1 MPQHGL
7 DPIDPVEAADKDS
20 GDGEVEEGS
29 INVADGKEDKE
40 GASSKSK
47 VEEDNNKFVDIK

>member
-1 MPQHGL
+1 MLQHSL
-7 DPIDPVEAADKDS
+7 NPINLVEAANKDS
-20 GDGEVEEGS
+20 SNKEVEEGS

-47 VEEDNNKFVDIK
+47 VEEDNNKFVNVE